1 MESWNLGL
9 SISSLDR
16 RCIFS
21 NSLSR
26 SLQSIFGMFHFDPNP
41 FFSSRLLGLSNLIL
55 SLSME
60 AVVAFGR
67 NPPPTGEVGVVAAL
81 LDAAADVAVA
91 MASGLS
97 LERLFL
103 EWWYCCLEEGDPLTA
118 EGYLESIPR

>member
-1 MESWNLGL
+1 
-9 SISSLDR
+9 
-16 RCIFS
+16 
-21 NSLSR
+21 
-26 SLQSIFGMFHFDPNP
+26 
-41 FFSSRLLGLSNLIL
+41 
-55 SLSME
+55 ME

-67 NPPPTGEVGVVAAL
+67 NPPPPTGEVGVVAAL
-81 LDAAADVAVA
+81 LDTAAAVAVA

>member
-1 MESWNLGL
+1 
-9 SISSLDR
+9 
-16 RCIFS
+16 
-21 NSLSR
+21 
-26 SLQSIFGMFHFDPNP
+26 
-41 FFSSRLLGLSNLIL
+41 
-55 SLSME
+55 ME

-81 LDAAADVAVA
+81 LDTATVAAV
-91 MASGLS
+91 ASGLS